1 MKDNIQINEEIRA
14 DKINNLDRIDELIE
28 LFSHKFNKRIDILNL
43 GNLRSKGIDQEKL
56 ILLLEEICNTGDSIL
71 VGYDKLKKQGR
82 I

>member
-1 MKDNIQINEEIRA
+1 MKDNIQINEEIVTDR
-14 DKINNLDRIDELIE
+14 INNLDRIDELIE

-43 GNLRSKGIDQEKL
+43 GNLRSKGITQEKL

>member
-1 MKDNIQINEEIRA
+1 MKDDIQINGELMTDR
-14 DKINNLDRIDELIE
+14 INNLDRIDELIE

-56 ILLLEEICNTGDSIL
+56 IILLEEICNTGDSIL

>member
-1 MKDNIQINEEIRA
+1 MKDNIQINEEIVTDR
-14 DKINNLDRIDELIE
+14 INNLDRIDELIE
-28 LFSHKFNKRIDILNL
+28 LFSHKFNRRIDILNL
-43 GNLRSKGIDQEKL
+43 GNLRSKGITQEKL

>member
-1 MKDNIQINEEIRA
+1 MKDDIQINEEIIA
-14 DKINNLDRIDELIE
+14 DRINNLDRIDELIE